1 MSGFKN
7 WLRTGV
13 LAGVVSVGALATAT
27 SASAYIVCNRW
38 HQCWHA
44 HNQYTYPATIGI
56 NVYPDTW
63 RWSGTGWRWARD
75 RDDRGYWYKGRWRR
89 F

>member
-1 MSGFKN
+1 MRSLLKTAT
-7 WLRTGV
+7 L
-13 LAGVVSVGALATAT
+13 SALAATAVVAASAP

-38 HQCWHA
+38 HQCWHS
-44 HNQYTYPATIGI
+44 HTQYSYPVGIGI

-63 RWSGTGWRWARD
+63 RWNGPGWRWTTD
-75 RDDRGYWYKGRWRR
+75 RDDRGYWWHGHWRR